1 AYSSIK
7 KYDGDIQLFSELRQG
22 TRVLI
27 TLPLAPNK
35 P

>member
-1 AYSSIK
+1 
-7 KYDGDIQLFSELRQG
+7 KYDGDIQLFSELGQG

-27 TLPLAPNK
+27 TLPLAPLPLAPNK

>member
-1 AYSSIK
+1 
-7 KYDGDIQLFSELRQG
+7 DGDIQLFSELRQG